1 MKRFGP
7 NQAIWIR
14 KDRHTYFSINR
25 PEPREGDLEAARYVK
40 PGDDKG
46 THVVKT
52 GTRTRVVMTSEIY
65 TQNDLN
71 LRKAEELFKS

>member
-1 MKRFGP
+1 M
-7 NQAIWIR
+7 IWIR
-14 KDRHTYFSINR
+14 TDTRHNYFSVSLR
-25 PEPREGDLEAARYVK
+25 PVPREDDLEAARYVK
-40 PGDDKG
+40 PGDARG
-46 THVVKT
+46 THVVKI